1 MVFVQSMMPSGVS
14 EGSCYLFI
22 RKCSPGD

>member
-1 MVFVQSMMPSGVS
+1 MPSGVS